1 MLKAQSI
8 SKKFFFEKKNQ
19 KTFAPLRAAFKTP
32 GTEMSK
38 VFLLLFVHKK
48 KFLLPLAFSLAAPA
62 ALAQSSPGYF
72 MPPTQQQ
79 SAPPPARL
87 PAPAAAPAPAPQAA
101 APAPAQAQMPPIP
114 QLPPLPKG
122 TAPPVAVIG
131 VLSVPE
137 VMQKS
142 TAAQGVQA
150 VIQQRQAELG
160 KEAQA
165 ARAKIQAEQ
174 QAILAQRGTL
184 SDAQLETKE
193 QSLRDEI
200 AATQTKFELRNQAIQ
215 NSGQAA
221 LGQIES
227 ELIAIIRQEAES
239 RGMNLVLHREQV
251 ALNVNAFDITDDVV
265 TQLNI
270 LLPAV
275 KVPPSVVTPGMTVNP
290 PQDQSAGDQDA
301 GQ

>member
-1 MLKAQSI
+1 M
-8 SKKFFFEKKNQ
+8 FFFEKKNQ
-19 KTFAPLRAAFKTP
+19 KTFLLRFARCLNDPWPKTN
-32 GTEMSK
+32 K

-48 KFLLPLAFSLAAPA
+48 KFFLSLAFSLAAPA

-79 SAPPPARL
+79 STP
-87 PAPAAAPAPAPQAA
+87 PAPAPSPPEPAPQAAAAPAPQAA
-101 APAPAQAQMPPIP
+101 APAQQQMPPIP
-114 QLPPLPKG
+114 QLPALPKG
-122 TAPPVAVIG
+122 TPPPVAVIG

-160 KEAQA
+160 QEAQA

-184 SDAQLETKE
+184 TDAQLETKE
-193 QSLRDEI
+193 QALRDEI

-265 TQLNI
+265 AQLNI
-270 LLPAV
+270 LLPSV

-290 PQDQSAGDQDA
+290 PQDQSEADQDA